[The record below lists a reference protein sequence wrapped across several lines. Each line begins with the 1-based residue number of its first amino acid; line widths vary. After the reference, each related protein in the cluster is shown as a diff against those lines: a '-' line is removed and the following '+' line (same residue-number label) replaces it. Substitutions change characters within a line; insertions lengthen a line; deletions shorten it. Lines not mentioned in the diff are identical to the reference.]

1 MAQTKLKKGKTFSK
15 PQEKLN
21 KIYKIF
27 EEDMVCAL
35 CDGSWFYN
43 EIAKVVGYDLDS

>member
-1 MAQTKLKKGKTFSK
+1 MQTKLKKGKTFSR

-21 KIYKIF
+21 QILEIF
-27 EEDMVCAL
+27 EKDMVCCF

-43 EIAKVVGYDLDS
+43 EIAKVIGYDLDS